1 MTDEFLVTSAVLT
14 HPGRKRRNNEDFV
27 VFYEPDKPEVLQASG
42 RLYIVADGVG
52 GAAKGE
58 QASQYAAQ
66 QVRFQFYN
74 DPDSDVGERLRRALR
89 KAGNDV
95 YNHVQESE
103 QFTKMATTMVAAV
116 VRNNQLTVA
125 NVGDSRAYLVRG
137 GKAQQITR
145 DHTVA
150 GEMLRNGEI
159 TEDEAMHVKG
169 KNRLTRSIGGER
181 DVHVDIFE
189 DIQLQP
195 GDRILLCSDGLTR
208 YTLSGD
214 IAALTSEGAP
224 KEVVRRCIDFA
235 NKSGGADNIAAAL
248 VQIGEPVPVAAMALE
263 PKGEVPEPVDWDA
276 LETVPS
282 VRTLKPSKRK
292 SPTRAHW
299 VLLALLAAIP
309 IGVGLYILVDSMLE
323 TGEGETPPLATQPFQ
338 ISVPTDL
345 PETQDP
351 GQGIVEPT
359 ATPTPTMTP
368 TPTPTATPTP
378 TPTPDPFALF
388 ESGVLE
394 PEDAAEQ
401 IVHTIP
407 FHEEDFDAV
416 GYWDLN
422 ETGNEIEG
430 GKFIALDMSK
440 DIGFTWSAD
449 KSLLVSDFYVEVSA
463 TFGEACKVSDHY
475 GIVVRVDETS
485 FMGYGLEF
493 SCDGRY
499 RVEKFMGLF
508 PTPDELIGWTNSD
521 AIRAGPGT
529 TNAMGILALGSEL
542 HFYANGQHLSTVVD
556 EGYSSGNFALFAHSL
571 NTYELLAFFDDLKVW
586 VPSPPP

>member
-27 VFYEPDKPEVLQASG
+27 VFYEPDKPEVMQASG

-66 QVRFQFYN
+66 QVRFQFYS
-74 DPDSDVGERLRRALR
+74 DPDPDVGERLHRALR

-95 YNHVQESE
+95 YNHVQQSE

-116 VRNNQLTVA
+116 VRDNQLTVA

-214 IAALTSEGAP
+214 IAALTSEGTP

-235 NKSGGADNIAAAL
+235 NKSGGADNITAAL
-248 VQIGEPVPVAAMALE
+248 VQIGEPVPVAAMVYE
-263 PKGEVPEPVDWDA
+263 RKGEVPEPVDWDA

-282 VRTLKPSKRK
+282 VRTPKPSKRK
-292 SPTRAHW
+292 GPTWPQWA
-299 VLLALLAAIP
+299 LLALVAAIP
-309 IGVGLYILVDSMLE
+309 IGVGLYILVDSMME
-323 TGEGETPPLATQPFQ
+323 EDGDQPIPLSTQAFMGQ
-338 ISVPTDL
+338 SPTDQ
-345 PETQDP
+345 PEGDGP
-351 GQGIVEPT
+351 GQDVVEPT
-359 ATPTPTMTP
+359 ATPTL
-368 TPTPTATPTP
+368 TPTPTATPTSTP
-378 TPTPDPFALF
+378 TPTPDPFALL
-388 ESGVLE
+388 ELGEYE
-394 PEDAAEQ
+394 PENVVEH
-401 IVHTIP
+401 IVGTDP
-407 FHEEDFDAV
+407 YREESFNAV
-416 GYWDLN
+416 GYWDLEGTDN
-422 ETGNEIEG
+422 TIEG
-430 GKFIALDMSK
+430 GRFIALDSRK
-440 DIGFTWSAD
+440 DPFFTWSAD
-449 KSLLVSDFYVEVSA
+449 VSLSVDDFYVEVTA
-463 TFGEACKVSDHY
+463 TFGEPCAGSDHY
-475 GIVVRVDETS
+475 GLVVRVDESS
-485 FMGYGLEF
+485 FKGYGLEF

-499 RVEKFMGLF
+499 RVEKFIGQF
-508 PTPDELIGWTNSD
+508 PTPIELIGWTESD

-542 HFYANGQHLSTVVD
+542 HFYANRQHLGTAED
-556 EGYSSGNFALFAHSL
+556 GEFTLGYFALFAHSF
-571 NTYELLAFFDDLKVW
+571 NTYELSAFFDNFEVW
-586 VPSPPP
+586 LANPPP